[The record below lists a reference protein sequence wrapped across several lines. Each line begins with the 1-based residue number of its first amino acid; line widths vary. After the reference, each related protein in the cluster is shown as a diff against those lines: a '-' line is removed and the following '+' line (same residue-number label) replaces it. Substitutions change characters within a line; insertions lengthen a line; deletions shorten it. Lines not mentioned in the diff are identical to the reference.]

1 MPLWLLSRR
10 NAILALVLFG
20 LAGAWTG
27 YLLALLGYAA
37 ISFFLVQYLAHRPR
51 SELTPH

>member
-10 NAILALVLFG
+10 NAILALILFG

-27 YLLALLGYAA
+27 YLLAMLGYAA
-37 ISFFLVQYLAHRPR
+37 ISFFFAQFLVHRLR
-51 SELTPH
+51 QN